1 MLSYQHGYHAGG
13 PADVH
18 KHAVL
23 AALLAHLTA
32 KDKPL
37 TYMETHAGAGLYDLS
52 SPESLKTGEAAQ
64 GIDRALAEGLLSAG
78 HPYRI
83 ALDAVRARFGAAAYP
98 GSPMLART
106 LLRAD
111 DHLHLMELHPGEHA
125 ALRRAMR
132 GSGAHVHRRDG
143 YEGVLALSPPKPRRG
158 LVLIDPSY
166 EVKAE
171 YGAAGEFAVRLHA
184 KWPEAVIVI
193 WYPLL
198 PAGLHRALCADVEA
212 AGLPR
217 FVRTEVVFADPA
229 STRGMHGDGL
239 MVVNLP
245 HGSAP
250 ALDVAAAMV
259 PGRRFVEQFGEAH
272 G

>member
-23 AALLAHLTA
+23 AGLLAHLTA

-64 GIDRALAEGLLSAG
+64 GIERALAEGLLPAA
-78 HPYRI
+78 HHYRT
-83 ALDAVRARFGAAAYP
+83 ALDAVRARHGASAYP

-106 LLRAD
+106 LLRTD
-111 DHLHLMELHPGEHA
+111 DQLHLMELHPQEHA
-125 ALRRAMR
+125 ALRRVMR
-132 GSGAHVHRRDG
+132 GEAHVHRRDG

-171 YGAAGEFAVRLHA
+171 YAAAGEFVIRLHA
-184 KWPEAVIVI
+184 KWPEAVIVL

-198 PAGLHRALCADVEA
+198 PAGLHRAMCADVEA

-217 FVRTEVVFADPA
+217 FAKSEVVFSDPA
-229 STRGMHGDGL
+229 STRGMHGGGL
-239 MVVNLP
+239 AVVNLP
-245 HGSAP
+245 HGA
-250 ALDVAAAMV
+250 ADVLDQAAAMV
-259 PGRRFVEQFGEAH
+259 PGRRIGDGH